1 MTVRREG
8 GRLVALVPQRLTRAQ
23 EAELL
28 PPLVERFLRREAA
41 VGSRLG
47 DAQLRAR
54 AESLHRRYLEP
65 AGGPL
70 REVQISWV
78 SNQHHRWGSCS
89 SAAGQIRLSDRL
101 QTVPGWV
108 LDYVLLHELAHL
120 LQPNHSP
127 AFHALLAEYPRL
139 AEAKAFLWGYQHGAE
154 AAGGR
159 RSEPPG
165 DDEGRDLI
173 D

>member
-8 GRLVALVPQRLTRAQ
+8 GKLVALVPQRLTRAQ

-28 PPLVERFLRREAA
+28 PPLVERFLRREAS

-47 DAQLRAR
+47 DEQLRAR
-54 AESLHRRYLEP
+54 AEGLYRRYLEA

-101 QTVPGWV
+101 RTVPGWV

-127 AFHALLAEYPRL
+127 AFHALLAGYPRL

-154 AAGGR
+154 ASAGAW
-159 RSEPPG
+159 SPSPT
-165 DDEGRDLI
+165 DDTADDLV